1 MRLGSLCSGIAG
13 LERSLDLAGISSVT
27 EFVSDI
33 DPHAARWL
41 SSNIDAPN
49 LGDLT
54 LLDDLPDVDILTAG
68 WPCQPVSHAGRRAG
82 VDDER
87 WIFDDIVRL
96 VSAMGSRP
104 VLFFEN
110 VYGLLTANDGRAF
123 ARVVYGLASIGYRLE
138 YGHYAASSVGACHR
152 RLRWWG
158 LAVPTDTDS
167 DSAGRVRRALH
178 GAQESRRTEP
188 DNDHRP
194 PVRRGDN
201 PLLPDTDSTGSETRI
216 DTGPECERSRIQP
229 LGSPA
234 HADRLVATFG
244 RYSAAVNRWEV
255 VLGRAAPPPV
265 DDEGRLDPRFVE
277 WMMGYEDGYVT
288 DTLVHRTRILRVL
301 GNSVVPQAGAEAF
314 RQLSCR
320 VWPTS
325 LR

>member
-1 MRLGSLCSGIAG
+1 MTEDRLRLGSLCSGIAG
-13 LERSLDLAGISSVT
+13 LERSLDLAGISTVT

-33 DPHAARWL
+33 DRHAALWL
-41 SSNIDAPN
+41 SANVDAPN

-68 WPCQPVSHAGRRAG
+68 WPCQPVSHAGRRQG

-96 VSAMGSRP
+96 LSTMGSLP
-104 VLFFEN
+104 VLLLEN
-110 VYGLLTANDGRAF
+110 VYGLHTANDGRAF
-123 ARVVYGLASIGYRLE
+123 ARVVYGLASLGYRLE

-158 LAVPTDTDS
+158 LAVPPDS
-167 DSAGRVRRALH
+167 DSDAADRIRQAIRRRDDPLFPDADTTSGQAWCH
-178 GAQESRRTEP
+178 SR
-188 DNDHRP
+188 
-194 PVRRGDN
+194 
-201 PLLPDTDSTGSETRI
+201 
-216 DTGPECERSRIQP
+216 PERKRSRLQP

-244 RYSAAVNRWEV
+244 RYAASVNRWEL

-265 DDEGRLDPRFVE
+265 DDEGRLSPRFVE

-288 DTLVHRTRILRVL
+288 DTLTHRTRILRVL
-301 GNSVVPQAGAEAF
+301 GNSVVPQAGAEAL
-314 RQLSCR
+314 RQLSWR

-325 LR
+325 TD